1 MVSAPTTRRNFVASA
16 TESVS
21 FAVANQL
28 TAVAVVLPF
37 ICVAF
42 GGSAFA
48 AALIFPT
55 YTAANLLGVVLAP
68 RVLGLRSVSRSLA
81 LILICGIGIA
91 GFAVMQTTIVFLAA
105 PAPVRSRVMGLLT
118 VAIGAGPIG
127 MLYVGVLADL
137 LGAPA
142 AVALLAIQGLVAL
155 GLAAWYWPEMRR
167 PVDLRAHDSQ
177 SSPRARPGDGAL
189 S

>member
-1 MVSAPTTRRNFVASA
+1 VVSAPTTRRNFVAAA

-55 YTAANLLGVVLAP
+55 YTAANLLGVILAP

-81 LILICGIGIA
+81 LILILIWP
-91 GFAVMQTTIVFLAA
+91 GFALW
-105 PAPVRSRVMGLLT
+105 RHS
-118 VAIGAGPIG
+118 
-127 MLYVGVLADL
+127 LYE
-137 LGAPA
+137 
-142 AVALLAIQGLVAL
+142 Q
-155 GLAAWYWPEMRR
+155 RR
-167 PVDLRAHDSQ
+167 NGSG
-177 SSPRARPGDGAL
+177 GDDDDDDGDD
-189 S
+189 